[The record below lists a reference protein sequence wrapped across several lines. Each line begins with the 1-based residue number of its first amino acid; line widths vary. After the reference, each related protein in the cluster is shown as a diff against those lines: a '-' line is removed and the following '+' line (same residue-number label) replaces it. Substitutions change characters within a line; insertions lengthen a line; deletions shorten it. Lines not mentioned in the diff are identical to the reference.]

1 MGVRNRTPPVPG
13 CRTNNSDGSFVFG
26 FDGSFMFSTPPPP
39 LARDDGWA
47 LPKLKAAGSGQP
59 WPAASRRR
67 STRPPAPRP
76 CPEKGKKKCMISKRL
91 DRARSRTVNLL
102 LAPLNPPLR
111 REGGEESRR
120 AAARRDLLHE
130 PEADALSIRPHG
142 RRIDATLPLPAE
154 LGGGA
159 ASRAGRRYTR
169 GLAHPVTDVTFF
181 PWKAGAPL
189 LRSGEAVAGRPRPRS
204 YIKYK

>member
-26 FDGSFMFSTPPPP
+26 FDGSFMFSTPPPPPPP

-154 LGGGA
+154 LGWGGGPPRVQA
-159 ASRAGRRYTR
+159 DVILGGSRT
-169 GLAHPVTDVTFF
+169 P
-181 PWKAGAPL
+181 
-189 LRSGEAVAGRPRPRS
+189 
-204 YIKYK
+204 

>member
-1 MGVRNRTPPVPG
+1 MKCGSKLRKSGTPVMYLWIPRWESETGLLLFRVAEQIIPTVPS
-13 CRTNNSDGSFVFG
+13 CSA
-26 FDGSFMFSTPPPP
+26 STAPSCSPLPPP

-154 LGGGA
+154 LGWGGGPPRVQA
-159 ASRAGRRYTR
+159 DVILGGSRT
-169 GLAHPVTDVTFF
+169 P
-181 PWKAGAPL
+181 
-189 LRSGEAVAGRPRPRS
+189 
-204 YIKYK
+204 